1 MSIVVDLKK
10 IKASISYLAK
20 FKDISRSVQLIAIAQ
35 LRKLRTRIEA
45 RDNAPCI
52 AVEFFADH
60 DSVTH
65 VNVCTIVVITSERSC
80 CGKLNSDVFSAS
92 REAISSHV
100 EDNKLVKI
108 ISVGYKGYNTYKDN
122 PALCKALSDVELSSL
137 LLSYALTLCIID
149 TDFDKCLILF
159 SRYYKIFE
167 QVASVYEFKSY
178 GRISGY
184 LYANRKH
191 NMLFDLLLSADL
203 SIHDLYVYYV
213 CLIVLDALSETK
225 YSELGCRAYSMEIA
239 NRNASELIKEN
250 TLLYNKV
257 RQSSITTALLEVI
270 SGAQYS

>member
-1 MSIVVDLKK
+1 MVDLKQ
-10 IKASISYLAK
+10 IKASLSYLVK

-35 LRKLRTRIEA
+35 LRKLRSRIES
-45 RDNAPCI
+45 RDNALCI
-52 AVEFFADH
+52 AVEFFSDH
-60 DSVTH
+60 DVAHH
-65 VNVCTIVVITSERSC
+65 VHVCTIVVITSERSC

-92 REAISSHV
+92 RDVLDSHL
-100 EDNKLVKI
+100 EENKVVKL

-122 PALCKALSDVELSSL
+122 PSLCKALSDVEFSSL
-137 LLSYALTLCIID
+137 LLSYAVTLCILD
-149 TDFDKCLILF
+149 TEFDKCVVLF

-167 QVASVYEFKSY
+167 QVASAYEFKSY
-178 GRISGY
+178 NRIYSY
-184 LYANRKH
+184 LYAKRKS
-191 NMLFDLLLSADL
+191 NLLFDLLLSADL
-203 SIHDLYVYYV
+203 SIYELYVYYV

-239 NRNASELIKEN
+239 NRNACDLIKEN